1 MNGKA
6 WVLAAMAIVVSGCK
20 PETPSDAAA
29 APANPGARP
38 TTAEDSTTK
47 KTAAGGGGGGGRGR
61 PASAITLAAADVTV
75 IQPTTI
81 EDVTPISG
89 DLRPIETLAVRS
101 RVDGVVDAVLV
112 REGQVVRAGQLLA
125 RFESSEQES
134 DQRSA
139 EADRAAAQSDLANA
153 QWNAE
158 QSTKLFKAGAIS
170 EHDDKATQQALV
182 SAQARLAAADAR
194 LRSMAIGVRDTR
206 VLSPTAGVVDKREVE
221 QGEHVTRGATMFS
234 VVRNNVLEL
243 TAAMPARD
251 AGAVRV
257 GQLVRFTAD
266 GKSMTGTVARVS
278 PTIDPVTRSVTVYVD
293 IPNPTGAIR
302 GGTFA
307 TGQVVS
313 QTINNV
319 LALPRDAVHQTQAGD
334 QYVYRIVDKNIDV
347 TPIKTGVTDERLGLI
362 QIASGLEAGDR
373 VVTGNVGVLGR
384 GMQVNIAGNDSGRSG
399 DRGPGATTKARSGGR
414 SGGRGRA
421 NKP

>member
-1 MNGKA
+1 MNGRA
-6 WVLAAMAIVVSGCK
+6 WVFGVLVVLVAACK
-20 PETPSDAAA
+20 QETPNDASA
-29 APANPGARP
+29 APANRP
-38 TTAEDSTTK
+38 ADTSPRGD
-47 KTAAGGGGGGGRGR
+47 TAATKTGGATPGGRGR
-61 PASAITLAAADVTV
+61 SAASITLAASDVTT

-112 REGQVVRAGQLLA
+112 REGEVVRAGQLLA
-125 RFESSEQES
+125 RFEASEQES
-134 DQRSA
+134 AQRSA

-153 QWNAE
+153 EWNAE

-206 VLSPTAGVVDKREVE
+206 VLSPTAGIVDKRDVE
-221 QGEHVTRGATMFS
+221 TGEHVSRGATMFS

-243 TAAMPARD
+243 AAAMPAHD
-251 AGAVRV
+251 AGSVRV
-257 GQLVRFTAD
+257 GQMVRFTAD
-266 GKSMTGTVARVS
+266 GRSMTGTVARVS

-293 IPNPTGAIR
+293 IPNPSGAIR

-313 QTINNV
+313 QTIGNV

-334 QYVYRIVDKNIDV
+334 QYVYRIVGKSIDV
-347 TPIKTGVTDERLGLI
+347 TSVKTGVTDERLGLV

-373 VVTGNVGVLGR
+373 VVTGNVGNLGR
-384 GMQVNIAGNDSGRSG
+384 GMQVNIAGGDSTRGGGRGLGGRSNG
-399 DRGPGATTKARSGGR
+399 TKSGGR

-421 NKP
+421 SKS